1 MKLSEI
7 VFKSSI
13 VEGAEQ
19 SAPAELKDIVAG
31 FPTKAKQAISAL
43 WGKDRLEYRGMK
55 FFDKGELG
63 AAYDKANEA
72 VEKFIK
78 DDKFMV
84 DISIPVSDQSHVEAI
99 DADSGFDAF
108 EYEAEVADSQ
118 EVYLGYKKDEDKLY
132 LGVDAWLEEESFNEN
147 WDKEFK
153 RQFGTRFEYDED
165 SHQMLFNDIWKQY
178 SKMGFI
184 GILFELTW
192 NAGQD
197 EFHVEDV
204 QVSEPGKGFYQGI
217 YNTSTFK
224 GLNLIDMRLD

>member
-7 VFKSSI
+7 VFKSPI
-13 VEGAEQ
+13 VEDAEQ
-19 SAPAELKDIVAG
+19 AAPAELKDIVAG
-31 FPTKAKQAISAL
+31 FPTKAKQAIRAL

-55 FFDKGELG
+55 FFSGGEFG
-63 AAYDKANEA
+63 KAYDKANDAIEA
-72 VEKFIK
+72 FVKAGFKIE
-78 DDKFMV
+78 V
-84 DISIPVSDQSHVEAI
+84 SIPVKDSSRVEAI
-99 DADSGFDAF
+99 DPDSGFDAF

-165 SHQMLFNDIWKQY
+165 SHQMLFNDIWSQY

-184 GILFELTW
+184 GVLFELTW
-192 NAGQD
+192 NASQD

-224 GLNLIDMRLD
+224 SLNLVDMRLD